1 MARVLI
7 IAYTTF
13 IHDGRVKRHAEAL
26 AARGDTV
33 DVISL
38 RSGHDGLQHGV
49 NVIGIP
55 IDRYRGASRAGYLKQ
70 LSALFHRGRRLGL
83 PAGPRQPV
91 RCGNNLHPAR
101 CRRAQRAAGA
111 LASEAA

>member
-7 IAYTTF
+7 IAYTTY

-26 AARGDTV
+26 AARGDAV

-38 RSGHDGLQHGV
+38 RSGHEGLQHGV

-70 LSALFHRGRRLGL
+70 LSALLHRGCTAWI
-83 PAGPRQPV
+83 PAW
-91 RCGNNLHPAR
+91 
-101 CRRAQRAAGA
+101 AA
-111 LASEAA
+111 SNPTMW